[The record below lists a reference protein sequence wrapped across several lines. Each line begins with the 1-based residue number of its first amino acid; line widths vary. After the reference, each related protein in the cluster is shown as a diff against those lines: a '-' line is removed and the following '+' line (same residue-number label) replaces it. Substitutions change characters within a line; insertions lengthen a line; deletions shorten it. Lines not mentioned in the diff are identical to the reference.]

1 MIMIIMMAM
10 VMMVVMVMVGQHH
23 LWQPTC

>member
-1 MIMIIMMAM
+1 MIIMLAM